1 MAQHRIHLKEGPV
14 FELRTAPVYL
24 ALCALALALWTAF
37 APGPAL
43 PTLGWAIAGMVALY
57 AVSVVIDRAARP
69 APTAAHALEEAA
81 QVNAARAAAPR
92 TASTEEILDP
102 RR

>member
-1 MAQHRIHLKEGPV
+1 M

-24 ALCALALALWTAF
+24 ALCALALAFWTAF
-37 APGPAL
+37 APGPARPL
-43 PTLGWAIAGMVALY
+43 TLGWALAGMVALY

-69 APTAAHALEEAA
+69 ARAAAHVLEETA
-81 QVNAARAAAPR
+81 QVNAARVAAPR
-92 TASTEEILDP
+92 TSSTEDIVDP